1 MKKSQKGADMLETFR
16 IEGFSREEIEEK
28 LRKRNDYHDAYQVRW
43 DTVKPKGLVRF
54 FKKPHFVATYVIK
67 PSSPEKRQA
76 VESAKAAISEKRR
89 SMSQTPSAAREVL
102 RKSPIMKEM
111 ADVKKAMAIIEN
123 RNLSELMPP
132 QQGIVREPELIRSP
146 AIQVQ
151 VKIDQDEKF
160 FMDFLRD
167 RDLDEGF
174 VTELMSSI
182 RQLYPA
188 PAWRDED
195 FCRKAVQEVIGR
207 FIRIHK
213 GVKAPAGEKSHVM
226 FVGPTGVGKT
236 TTLVKVSTPF
246 YQKRKSIRYI
256 TNDDYRIGAADQL
269 KCYAE
274 IMGIP
279 IDVVNNPE
287 QFNERISAA
296 QEELLFLDTAGRN
309 PRDIAKIGELLPL
322 VDCLGEKKYALE
334 IFLVLAA
341 NMQMKD
347 MQQIVRNFSGISL
360 SGIIFTKIDEA
371 VTLGSMFNVLQR
383 TKIPLAYTAHG
394 QGVPEDLSAV
404 DEKHLADLIFR
415 EQ

>member
-1 MKKSQKGADMLETFR
+1 MLDTFS
-16 IEGFSREEIEEK
+16 IEGTSREEIEEK
-28 LRKRNDYHDAYQVRW
+28 LRKRNDYLDAYQVRMES
-43 DTVKPKGLVRF
+43 VKPKGLVKF

-76 VESAKAAISEKRR
+76 MESAKAMISEKRR
-89 SMSQTPSAAREVL
+89 SIAQTPSAAREVL

-111 ADVKKAMAIIEN
+111 ADVKKAMAMIESKN
-123 RNLSELMPP
+123 MSELLPP
-132 QQGIVREPELIRSP
+132 PPRGAPEPELIRSP

-160 FMDFLRD
+160 FMDSLRN

-182 RQLYPA
+182 RQLYPE
-188 PAWRDED
+188 PVWTDSD

-213 GVKAPAGEKSHVM
+213 GVKAPDGERKHVM

-287 QFNERISAA
+287 QFNARLTAA

-309 PRDIAKIGELLPL
+309 PRDISKIGELLPL
-322 VDCLGEKKYALE
+322 VDCFGEKKFSLE

-347 MQQIVRNFSGISL
+347 MQQVIRNFSGINL
-360 SGIIFTKIDEA
+360 SGIIFTKVDEA
-371 VTLGSMFNVLQR
+371 GTLGGMLNVLNR
-383 TKIPLAYTAHG
+383 TKIPLAYTTHG

-404 DEKHLADLIFR
+404 DEKHLTELMFR